1 MFIQSVTFNAL
12 HVNFS
17 VTVANPDGWYSAE
30 IRQHVG
36 SNANV
41 PNKGQHYSLFQDG
54 GITWAHRYQ
63 AGKKIGPI
71 F

>member
-17 VTVANPDGWYSAE
+17 VTVANLDGLNSAE

-36 SNANV
+36 SSANV
-41 PNKGQHYSLFQDG
+41 PNKEQHYSLFQDG
-54 GITWAHRYQ
+54 GIA
-63 AGKKIGPI
+63 
-71 F
+71 